1 MRQAIR
7 FLASTCL
14 VFAAFT
20 TVASAAQ
27 PLPQPL
33 RVASWNLG
41 WHISKAELPQW
52 LAQCGKTYQK
62 DAADGVWK
70 LAATGTVGWL
80 IDESRAKV
88 QGIDLS
94 VMPPCGVFEA
104 DRQKLIVTPK
114 SWAQRDW
121 QIGEVIGKS
130 IAPDVIAFQEVSGT
144 QAVIEALG
152 DYASQ
157 YRVCSFDGKYKVQR
171 LAFAWKKELGEPI
184 EACTA
189 IDAISLPHLPLEQQV
204 RPGFQMGLRVNGQLI
219 RFLTLHLKAGC
230 VSPLDRGKLDVNTGP
245 NDPCPVLQQQVAPLE
260 AAFEKLGAGGASFV
274 VIGDFNRNLWHELHE
289 VAGAKAVRSD
299 GNTDLTQPLPAN
311 VLTQNLYKEINDG
324 MPATSKAT
332 LLELSCPGDAAT
344 QALCARSKLEA
355 VPRRELAA
363 LGTKEALGCRNAVA
377 LDQVMV
383 SDDLKTKV
391 LGSRKVSIG
400 AFGRST
406 APTDALPEPVL
417 AVSDHCPSV
426 VTLGL

>member
-1 MRQAIR
+1 MPQITR

-14 VFAAFT
+14 VLA
-20 TVASAAQ
+20 TVTSAVSAA
-27 PLPQPL
+27 QPL

-41 WHISKAELPQW
+41 WHVSKAELPQW

-70 LAATGTVGWL
+70 PAETGTVGWL
-80 IDESRAKV
+80 IDEPRARV
-88 QGIDLS
+88 EGVDLS
-94 VMPPCGVFEA
+94 VMPPCGVFEGP

-114 SWAQRDW
+114 AWAQRDW

-130 IAPDVIAFQEVSGT
+130 IMPDVIAFQEVSGT

-157 YRVCSFDGKYKVQR
+157 YRVCSHDGKFKVQR
-171 LAFAWKKELGEPI
+171 LAFAWKKELGEPA

-189 IDAISLPHLPLEQQV
+189 IEAISLPHLPPDQQV
-204 RPGFQMGLRVNGQLI
+204 RPGFQMGLKVNGKLI

-230 VSPLDRGKLDVNTGP
+230 VSPLDRGKLDGNSGP

-260 AAFEKLGAGGASFV
+260 AALEKLGAGGTSFIA
-274 VIGDFNRNLWHELHE
+274 IGDFNRNLWHELHE

-311 VLTQNLYKEINDG
+311 VLTQNFYKEINDG
-324 MPATSKAT
+324 LPATSKAT
-332 LLELSCPGDAAT
+332 LVDMGCPGDAAT
-344 QALCARSKLEA
+344 QALCARSKTEA

-363 LGTKEALGCRNAVA
+363 LGNKEALGCRNAVA

-383 SDDLKTKV
+383 SDDLKAKV
-391 LGSRKVSIG
+391 IESRKVSIG
-400 AFGRST
+400 AFGRSA
-406 APTDALPEPVL
+406 APAEGQVDPVL
-417 AVSDHCPSV
+417 GVSDHCPSL
-426 VTLGL
+426 VTLRL

>member
-1 MRQAIR
+1 MRTTIQILSTAFIALAGLTPPAQA
-7 FLASTCL
+7 A
-14 VFAAFT
+14 
-20 TVASAAQ
+20 
-27 PLPQPL
+27 QPL

-52 LAQCGKTYQK
+52 LGQCGKTYQK

-70 LAATGTVGWL
+70 PAATGTVGWL
-80 IDESRAKV
+80 IDEPRAKV
-88 QGIDLS
+88 EGVDLS
-94 VMPPCGVFEA
+94 VMPPCGVYEA

-157 YRVCSFDGKYKVQR
+157 YRVCSFDSKYKVQR
-171 LAFAWKKELGEPI
+171 LAFAWKKELGEPA

-189 IDAISLPHLPLEQQV
+189 IDAISLPHLPLDQQV
-204 RPGFQMGLRVNGQLI
+204 RPGFQMGLKVNGQLI
-219 RFLTLHLKAGC
+219 RFLTVHLKSGC
-230 VSPLDRGKLDVNTGP
+230 VSPLDRGKLDVNSGP

-311 VLTQNLYKEINDG
+311 VLTQNFYKEINDG
-324 MPATSKAT
+324 LPATSKAT

-344 QALCARSKLEA
+344 QALCARSKTEA
-355 VPRRELAA
+355 VPRRELAV
-363 LGTKEALGCRNAVA
+363 LGYKEALGCRNAVA
-377 LDQVMV
+377 LDQALV

-391 LGSRKVSIG
+391 IESRKISIG
-400 AFGRST
+400 ATGRSA
-406 APTDALPEPVL
+406 APAEGQSDPVL
-417 AVSDHCPSV
+417 ATSDHCPSL

>member
-1 MRQAIR
+1 MRQALR
-7 FLASTCL
+7 SLASTCL
-14 VFAAFT
+14 AFAAIT
-20 TVASAAQ
+20 HAAYAA
-27 PLPQPL
+27 QPL

-52 LAQCGKTYQK
+52 MAQCGKTYQK

-70 LAATGTVGWL
+70 PAATGTVGWL
-80 IDESRAKV
+80 IDEPRAKV
-88 QGIDLS
+88 DGVDLS

-114 SWAQRDW
+114 AWAQRDW

-130 IAPDVIAFQEVSGT
+130 IMPDVIAFQEVSGT
-144 QAVIEALG
+144 QSVIEALG

-171 LAFAWKKELGEPI
+171 LAFAWKKELGEPA
-184 EACTA
+184 EACSTV
-189 IDAISLPHLPLEQQV
+189 DSMVLEHLAPDQQV
-204 RPGFQMGLRVNGQLI
+204 RPGFQMGLRVNGKMI
-219 RFLTLHLKAGC
+219 RFLTVHLKSGC

-260 AAFEKLGAGGASFV
+260 AAFEKLGAGGTSFV

-289 VAGAKAVRSD
+289 VAGAKPVRSD

-332 LLELSCPGDAAT
+332 LLDLSCPGDAAT
-344 QALCARSKLEA
+344 QALCARSKTEA
-355 VPRRELAA
+355 VPRRELAV
-363 LGTKEALGCRNAVA
+363 LGYKEALGCRNAVA
-377 LDQVMV
+377 LDQVLV
-383 SDDLKTKV
+383 SDDLKGKV
-391 LGSRKVSIG
+391 LESRKISIG
-400 AFGRST
+400 ATGRST
-406 APTDALPEPVL
+406 APAEGQVDPVL
-417 AVSDHCPSV
+417 ATSDHCPSL

>member
-7 FLASTCL
+7 LFASTSL
-14 VFAAFT
+14 VIAAVST
-20 TVASAAQ
+20 AASAAQ
-27 PLPQPL
+27 PL
-33 RVASWNLG
+33 RIASWNLG
-41 WHISKAELPQW
+41 WHVSKAELPQW
-52 LAQCGKTYQK
+52 LGQCGKAYQK
-62 DAADGVWK
+62 DPADGIWK
-70 LAATGTVGWL
+70 PAATGTVGWL
-80 IDESRAKV
+80 IDEPRAKV
-88 QGIDLS
+88 EGIDLS

-130 IAPDVIAFQEVSGT
+130 IMPDVIAFQEVSGT

-171 LAFAWKKELGEPI
+171 LAFAWKKELGEPA

-189 IDAISLPHLPLEQQV
+189 IDAISLPNLPLDQQV
-204 RPGFQMGLRVNGQLI
+204 RPGFQMGLKVNGRLI
-219 RFLTLHLKAGC
+219 RFLTVHLKSGC

-260 AAFEKLGAGGASFV
+260 AAFEKLGAGGTSFV

-299 GNTDLTQPLPAN
+299 GNTDLTQPLPVN
-311 VLTQNLYKEINDG
+311 VLTQNFYKEINDG
-324 MPATSKAT
+324 VPATSKAT

-344 QALCARSKLEA
+344 QALCARSKTEA

-363 LGTKEALGCRNAVA
+363 LGAKDALGCRNAVA

-383 SDDLKTKV
+383 SDDLKAKV
-391 LGSRKVSIG
+391 LDSRKVAIG
-400 AFGRST
+400 VLGRSE
-406 APTDALPEPVL
+406 APTDAQPEPVL
-417 AVSDHCPSV
+417 AVSDHCPSL
-426 VTLGL
+426 VTLMF